1 MTTSLLFYSNYCQ
14 HCKNIIKEVSNS
26 PVKDSIKYIC
36 IDSKSIRQKLP
47 NYINNVP
54 TLVVA
59 QTNHIF
65 VGDEIINWLQMNTT
79 QKQTQNQNQKQI
91 ITNQNNTD
99 DINAY
104 LNSEMSNFSDNYSFL
119 DIDTSTKGNGGLS
132 MIHNFESI
140 NPTDNIVPPGQLT
153 MPGGSP
159 SCQSQ
164 PTNYK
169 NPMQNSFNN
178 NNNNNNNNYGS
189 IQVSEKSDI
198 LNKQMEEMISRRE
211 LDVPNVARV

>member
-1 MTTSLLFYSNYCQ
+1 MSTSLLFYSNYCQ
-14 HCKNIIKEVSNS
+14 HCKNIIKVVTNS

-36 IDSKSIRQKLP
+36 IDSKSIREKLP

-65 VGDEIINWLQMNTT
+65 VGDEILNWLQMNQQNIT
-79 QKQTQNQNQKQI
+79 QQEHKKEKQLTEN
-91 ITNQNNTD
+91 
-99 DINAY
+99 INDNINPY
-104 LNSEMSNFSDNYSFL
+104 LNCEMSNFSDNYSFL
-119 DIDTSTKGNGGLS
+119 NIDTSTKGNGGLT

-140 NPTDNIVPPGQLT
+140 QPNENISQPGSLT
-153 MPGGSP
+153 MPAGAP

-164 PTNYK
+164 PTNY
-169 NPMQNSFNN
+169 NTPMQQNSFN

-189 IQVSEKSDI
+189 IQISEKSDI
-198 LNKQMEEMISRRE
+198 LNKQMEDMISRRE
-211 LDVPNVARV
+211 LDVPNVARI